1 MSSTESPLE
10 MAQRHVVEAEQ
21 RIARQ
26 QALLE
31 TLKRDG
37 HSGRIIAEAQTVAA
51 TLEESLRLA
60 KQHLEMEQQHYG
72 GSKKPA

>member
-10 MAQRHVVEAEQ
+10 MAARHVAEAEQ

-26 QALLE
+26 QTMLE

-37 HSGRIIAEAQTVAA
+37 HSGRIIAEAQTILA
-51 TLEESLRLA
+51 TLNQSLRLA
-60 KQHLEMEQQHYG
+60 KQHLELERRHYG
-72 GSKKPA
+72 PKKQA